1 MASPEPGSEPAS
13 ALTALP
19 TDLTGSEKPQDVL
32 ANPTARGELGPEQAN
47 SLLEQMA
54 HLAQLPRSHLP
65 FGVTPERPSQDG
77 KSRTATQSWKPELRY
92 KALVE
97 KMPAI
102 TFMAALDEA
111 VHELYISPQIE
122 ALLGF
127 SQAEWL
133 ENPFLWFRRLHPED
147 QERWA
152 EEFARTCA
160 TGVQF
165 KSEYR
170 LIARDGRVVWVH
182 GECQLVQDDAGG
194 PLFLQGIAFD
204 ITESKRAEEAL
215 QRAHDELEARVR
227 ERTAELAFANNLL
240 RDNEARLAA
249 ILNTAADGILTID
262 EHGKIEWLN
271 PAALAM
277 FGYTADELH
286 GANVNLL
293 MPEPYCGEHA
303 GYVENYLR
311 TGIAKIIGIGREV
324 AGRRKNGTVFPMD
337 LSVSEVNFV
346 EAGQKRLFTGIV
358 RDITARRRAE
368 QELRAAKEAAE
379 VANQAK
385 DRFLAVLSHELR
397 TPLTPVLAV
406 VCAPEPPGLPPELA
420 ADFQMIRRNV
430 ELETRL
436 IDDLLDLTRVSRGKL
451 TIDPRLLDAHDAVRR
466 AAEVCMGSVSEKRLH
481 LRMRLEASHHHV
493 SGDFA
498 RLQQV
503 FWNLLRNAIKFTPD
517 GGSITLRSRNRP
529 EGELEVSVSDNGV
542 GIRPELLSRV
552 FDAFEQGGEGVTRR
566 FGGLGLGLSISKGL
580 VELHGGKLFAASAGP
595 EKGSTFT
602 VELPTISAAATE
614 EDASQSPP
622 GPATASDRPTGV
634 RILLVEDHLDSAKAL
649 ARLLKTV
656 GHKVETANTV
666 ASALRAARAGNYDL
680 LISDIGLPDGTGL
693 DLMRQIRQN
702 SRMCGIALS
711 GYGMSDDIHRSIEAG
726 FAEHLTKPVNMDR
739 LEESI
744 ARVTAGMRETMGR
757 SAQAATSKK

>member
-1 MASPEPGSEPAS
+1 MSSPEFGLDPADAS
-13 ALTALP
+13 AATRPDEA
-19 TDLTGSEKPQDVL
+19 DSGNMIRDVL
-32 ANPTARGELGPEQAN
+32 ANLGGPCELGPMQA
-47 SLLEQMA
+47 SSMLEQMA
-54 HLAQLPRSHLP
+54 RLARLSRSNLP
-65 FGVTPERPSQDG
+65 FGVTPERASEG
-77 KSRTATQSWKPELRY
+77 TGATGAPHTWKPELRY

-127 SQAEWL
+127 SQKEWL
-133 ENPFLWFRRLHPED
+133 ENPFLWFRQLHPED

-182 GECQLVQDDAGG
+182 GECQLVQDEAGG

-215 QRAHDELEARVR
+215 QQAHDELDARVR
-227 ERTAELAFANNLL
+227 ERTAELAFANDQL
-240 RDNEARLAA
+240 RDSEARLTA
-249 ILNTAADGILTID
+249 ILNTAADGILTVD
-262 EHGKIEWLN
+262 ERGGIEWLN
-271 PAALAM
+271 PAALAI
-277 FGYTADELH
+277 FGYTAEELV
-286 GANVNLL
+286 GCNVNLL
-293 MPEPYCGEHA
+293 MPGW
-303 GYVENYLR
+303 
-311 TGIAKIIGIGREV
+311 GRIEASDEV
-324 AGRRKNGTVFPMD
+324 AARADGQSPELIGASREMLGRRRDGASFPID
-337 LSVSEVNFV
+337 LSVSEVQLV
-346 EAGQKRLFTGIV
+346 GPGPKRLFTGIV

-368 QELRAAKEAAE
+368 QDLRAAKEAAE
-379 VANQAK
+379 VASQAK

-406 VCAPEPPGLPPELA
+406 VCAPEPPGLSPEMT
-420 ADFQMIRRNV
+420 ADLQMIRRNI

-451 TIDPRLLDAHDAVRR
+451 AIDLRPLDAHDVVRR
-466 AAEVCMGSVSEKRLH
+466 SAEVCMGILSEKRLH

-493 SGDFA
+493 RGDFA

-503 FWNLLRNAIKFTPD
+503 FWNLLRNAIKFTSD

-529 EGELEVSVSDNGV
+529 EGELEVSVCDSGV
-542 GIRPELLSRV
+542 GIQPELLTRV
-552 FDAFEQGGEGVTRR
+552 FDPFEQGGDDVTRR

-595 EKGSTFT
+595 QKGSTFT
-602 VELPTISAAATE
+602 VELPTVSAATMDDETMPAPAAPTE
-614 EDASQSPP
+614 AFQDQV
-622 GPATASDRPTGV
+622 GV
-634 RILLVEDHLDSAKAL
+634 RILLVEDHMDSAKAL
-649 ARLLKTV
+649 ARLLGTV
-656 GHKVETANTV
+656 GHKVVTANTI
-666 ASALRAARAGNYDL
+666 AGALKTARSGKYDL

-693 DLMRQIRQN
+693 ELMRQLRVDSPI
-702 SRMCGIALS
+702 CGIALS
-711 GYGMSDDIHRSIEAG
+711 GYGMADDVRRSIEAG
-726 FAEHLTKPVNMDR
+726 FTEHLTKPVNMDR

-744 ARVTAGMRETMGR
+744 ARVTAGLREARR
-757 SAQAATSKK
+757 SGIKAEAK